1 MLEIER
7 EHLMAMPEAFDG
19 YVERSSRVSSTCLV
33 TVARN
38 RYSVPCEWAGKL
50 VSTRLY
56 PTQLV
61 VVVEDAVVARHD
73 RLTNKGQT
81 AYDWQHYIGLV
92 ERKPGALRNGAPFL
106 DMPAELLQL
115 RRSLMRYPGGDRVVA
130 DVLAAVPHA
139 GIDAVLVAVAI
150 ALEDVTPSG
159 QVSVEHIQNVLARLR
174 SPPTPELAQT
184 DLQLLEAPRADT
196 ARYDQLRDIEQQ
208 TVEVIHGR

>member
-1 MLEIER
+1 M
-7 EHLMAMPEAFDG
+7 
-19 YVERSSRVSSTCLV
+19 
-33 TVARN
+33 
-38 RYSVPCEWAGKL
+38 KK
-50 VSTRLY
+50 
-56 PTQLV
+56 Q
-61 VVVEDAVVARHD
+61 
-73 RLTNKGQT
+73 
-81 AYDWQHYIGLV
+81 
-92 ERKPGALRNGAPFL
+92 
-106 DMPAELLQL
+106 
-115 RRSLMRYPGGDRVVA
+115 YPGRDRVVA
-130 DVLAAVPHA
+130 DVLAAVPRS